1 MSMELLE
8 KAGVTIPRGRAAS
21 SPTEAYEVAKE
32 LGTKDLVVKA
42 QVLAGGRGKGRFDS
56 GLRGGVKIAYSPDD
70 VLSVSNQMIGHTLF
84 TKQTGSLGRVC
95 KKVFVC
101 ERLFSR
107 REYYFAIVL
116 DRAMKGPAIIASAE
130 GGVDIE
136 KVAAERPEAIVKQPV
151 DITRGLT
158 LQQAENV
165 AQRIGM
171 TSDIQ
176 KEVCIIRYCGLYG
189 RTLCVPVSLTM

>member
-1 MSMELLE
+1 
-8 KAGVTIPRGRAAS
+8 
-21 SPTEAYEVAKE
+21 
-32 LGTKDLVVKA
+32 
-42 QVLAGGRGKGRFDS
+42 
-56 GLRGGVKIAYSPDD
+56 
-70 VLSVSNQMIGHTLF
+70 
-84 TKQTGSLGRVC
+84 
-95 KKVFVC
+95 
-101 ERLFSR
+101 
-107 REYYFAIVL
+107 VL

>member
-95 KKVFVC
+95 KKVF
-101 ERLFSR
+101 
-107 REYYFAIVL
+107 
-116 DRAMKGPAIIASAE
+116 D
-130 GGVDIE
+130 
-136 KVAAERPEAIVKQPV
+136 
-151 DITRGLT
+151 
-158 LQQAENV
+158 
-165 AQRIGM
+165 
-171 TSDIQ
+171 
-176 KEVCIIRYCGLYG
+176 
-189 RTLCVPVSLTM
+189 VSLGQP